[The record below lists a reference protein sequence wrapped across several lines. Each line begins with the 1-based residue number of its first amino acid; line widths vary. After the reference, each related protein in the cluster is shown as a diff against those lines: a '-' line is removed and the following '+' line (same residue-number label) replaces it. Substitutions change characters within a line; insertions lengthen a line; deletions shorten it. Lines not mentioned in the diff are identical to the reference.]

1 MKLRLS
7 FLLVLFI
14 ITSCKDKVADKY
26 DWHSLTV
33 TVTAYNSLAY
43 QTSADPNITAWGDS
57 LVPGM
62 KCIAVSR
69 DLISRGLKH
78 NTRVKIEGFDGI
90 FLVKDKMNKRWKN
103 RIDIYM
109 DNDVKKAKKW
119 GKRKLRIM
127 YGVIRVKENTPEYN
141 DENSI
146 LTTFN

>member
-1 MKLRLS
+1 MKLRFC
-7 FLLVLFI
+7 FLLILFI
-14 ITSCKDKVADKY
+14 ITSCKDKVVDKY
-26 DWHSLTV
+26 EWHSLSV

-78 NTRVKIEGFDGI
+78 NTPVKIEGFDGI
-90 FLVKDKMNKRWKN
+90 FIVKDKMNRRWKN

-119 GKRKLRIM
+119 GKRKLKIS
-127 YGVIRVKENTPEYN
+127 YGILRVEEKTPENN

-146 LTTFN
+146 LTTYN

>member
-1 MKLRLS
+1 MNLRIC
-7 FLLVLFI
+7 FLFLI
-14 ITSCKDKVADKY
+14 IISCRNKVVDKY
-26 DWHSLTV
+26 EWHSHTV

-78 NTRVKIEGFDGI
+78 NTPVKIEGFEGV
-90 FLVKDKMNKRWKN
+90 FLVKDKMNRRWKN

-119 GKRKLRIM
+119 GKRKLTIS
-127 YGVIRVKENTPEYN
+127 YGILNEKRDIPTNKGGK
-141 DENSI
+141 SL
-146 LTTFN
+146 LTTDL

>member
-1 MKLRLS
+1 MKLRIS
-7 FLLVLFI
+7 FLLVLFL
-14 ITSCKDKVADKY
+14 ITSCKNKVGDKY
-26 DWHSLTV
+26 IWHSLIV

-43 QTSADPNITAWGDS
+43 QTSVDPNITAWGDS

-78 NTRVKIEGFDGI
+78 KTPVKIEGFDGI
-90 FLVKDKMNKRWKN
+90 FIVNDKMNKRWKN

-119 GKRKLRIM
+119 GKRKLKIS
-127 YGVIRVKENTPEYN
+127 YGVLPAEENTSEN
-141 DENSI
+141 DDENSK
-146 LTTFN
+146 LTTYN

>member
-1 MKLRLS
+1 MNLRIC
-7 FLLVLFI
+7 FLFLMI
-14 ITSCKDKVADKY
+14 ISCRNKDVDKY
-26 DWHSLTV
+26 VWHSLTV

-69 DLISRGLKH
+69 DLISHGLKH
-78 NTRVKIEGFDGI
+78 NTPVRIEGFDGI
-90 FLVKDKMNKRWKN
+90 FIVNDKMNRRWKN

-119 GKRKLRIM
+119 GKRKLKIS
-127 YGVIRVKENTPEYN
+127 YGVLRVEENIPENN

-146 LTTFN
+146 LTTYN

>member
-1 MKLRLS
+1 MKLRFC
-7 FLLVLFI
+7 FLLILFVL
-14 ITSCKDKVADKY
+14 TSCKDKVIDKY
-26 DWHSLTV
+26 EWHSITV

-78 NTRVKIEGFDGI
+78 NTPVKIEGFDGI
-90 FLVKDKMNKRWKN
+90 FLVNDKMNRRWKN

-119 GKRKLRIM
+119 GKRKLNIS
-127 YGVIRVKENTPEYN
+127 YGVLRVEENTPENN

-146 LTTFN
+146 LTTYN